1 MNNISIIREPFILV
15 LIGLPASGKSAWT
28 REFMEKYGD
37 RFDCEVAYISLDKY
51 IDARAAEKGNTYS
64 EEYANSV
71 GYASAMLKSES
82 NDAFRNGLNIV
93 WDQTN
98 LSKKKKNRAGIL
110 KKVPD
115 GYQKIAVDF
124 DVPDKVLTERL
135 ERRAREEGKFIPKH
149 VIESMCK
156 SYVPVTKSE
165 GFEIIEKVR

>member
-1 MNNISIIREPFILV
+1 MKNISIIREPFILV
-15 LIGLPASGKSAWT
+15 LIGLPASGKSIWT
-28 REFMEKYGD
+28 REFIDMYCN
-37 RFDCEVAYISLDKY
+37 RFERKIAYISLAKH
-51 IDARAAEKGNTYS
+51 IDAIARAKGTTYS

-71 GYASAMLKSES
+71 GHASAMVKYES
-82 NDAFRNGLNIV
+82 TDALQNELNII

-98 LSKKKKNRAGIL
+98 LSKKKRAGIL

>member
-1 MNNISIIREPFILV
+1 MKNISIIREPFILV
-15 LIGLPASGKSAWT
+15 LIGLPASGKSTWT

-37 RFDCEVAYISLDKY
+37 RFEREVAYISLDKH
-51 IDARAAEKGNTYS
+51 IDARAAEKGTTYS

-71 GYASAMLKSES
+71 GYASSMLKTES
-82 NDAFRNGLNIV
+82 NEAFAKEVNIV

-98 LSKKKKNRAGIL
+98 LSKKKRSGIL

-115 GYQKIAVDF
+115 VYQKIAVDF
-124 DVPDKVLTERL
+124 DVSDRVLTERL